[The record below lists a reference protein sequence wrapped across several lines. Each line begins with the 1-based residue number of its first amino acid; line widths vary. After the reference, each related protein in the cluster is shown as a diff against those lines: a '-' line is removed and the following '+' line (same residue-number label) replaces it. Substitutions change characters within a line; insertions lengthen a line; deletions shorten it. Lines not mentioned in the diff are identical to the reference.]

1 MVWSPAFSR
10 AFVSLSV
17 FTMSFPWLMLM
28 LSFFMIIQFFDS
40 RLQGPLYEQHIC
52 VREVSMPKS
61 Y

>member
-40 RLQGPLYEQHIC
+40 QLHGALIRTTYMRKRGIDT
-52 VREVSMPKS
+52 
-61 Y
+61 